1 MLIFEQHFIA
11 VYLQER
17 LRRSDRE
24 EGARGAPV
32 DHGQDALEPAR
43 GPLPLA
49 RAHSALALPT
59 IGFGSV
65 YMKLWHTLTALV
77 REPHPQVAQMAADIV
92 AYVADQV
99 DSVGREPEARGGSSS
114 LPPSPHAR
122 PDAPPRAPRRL
133 PHAASDE
140 PVAAAGSR
148 AASPAPAKAPAP
160 APAPAPCKRAIVAT
174 HFVDWAS
181 AQFARADSDARADD
195 CESRAHHE
203 RAWRRTRNASLRR
216 EAKGEPLP
224 HTRHA
229 PNTHKEIK
237 KIQSH

>member
-1 MLIFEQHFIA
+1 M
-11 VYLQER
+11 
-17 LRRSDRE
+17 
-24 EGARGAPV
+24 

-43 GPLPLA
+43 APLPLA

-99 DSVGREPEARGGSSS
+99 DSVGREPEARSGSSS

-122 PDAPPRAPRRL
+122 PDAPTRAPRRL

-140 PVAAAGSR
+140 PVAPGGSR
-148 AASPAPAKAPAP
+148 APSPAPGVRPPAG
-160 APAPAPCKRAIVAT
+160 PCKRAIVST
-174 HFVDWAS
+174 HFVEWAS
-181 AQFARADSDARADD
+181 AQFARAESDARADD

-216 EAKGEPLP
+216 EAKGGRRSRLLLP
-224 HTRHA
+224 SQR
-229 PNTHKEIK
+229 NEIQRL
-237 KIQSH
+237 IV